1 MFDMRS
7 SLSLLLLCSTLS
19 QAAHNLCDP
28 VTDPT
33 KYRCCSAQLG
43 SLEPDG
49 AYGFL
54 GVRSTY
60 YGLYLPT
67 TYNPLNWGS
76 GAEIQSHHC
85 LISKDVYKDV
95 AVGPLLDV
103 VRLPPTTRSACQPK

>member
-76 GAEIQSHHC
+76 TADIQSYHC
-85 LISKDVYKDV
+85 LIAKDAYISEIADS
-95 AVGPLLDV
+95 LLDL
-103 VRLPPTTRSACQPK
+103 VRLPPPTRTACQPK